1 MTKSSLNYTIEEIS
15 NTLYAAVISDA
26 LDNLGYKHQSPD
38 IHLPITTVQGNIVG
52 RCKTTLWADIFHEDP
67 APYDLE
73 LQAVDTCM
81 PGDVLIAAAGGSR
94 RSGIWGE
101 LLSTAALN
109 SGCVG
114 AIVDGQVRDLAKMRE
129 LGFPVKAKGCNV
141 YDSKNRQMVIKIDV
155 PVQIGSVVFSPGDLV
170 FCDEDGI
177 VVVPQ
182 EVEQEAIHMAME
194 KVKAENITRDE
205 IKKGAKAGDVYKKYG
220 VL

>member
-1 MTKSSLNYTIEEIS
+1 MTYTIEEIS
-15 NTLYAAVISDA
+15 TQLYAAVISDA
-26 LDNLGYKHQSPD
+26 LDSLGYRNQSPNV
-38 IHLPITTVQGNIVG
+38 HLPITTVSGNIVG

-67 APYDLE
+67 APYELE

-81 PGDVLIAAAGGSR
+81 PGDVLIAAAGGSQ

-109 SGCVG
+109 RGCVG
-114 AIVDGQVRDLAKMRE
+114 AIVDGQVRDLAKMRD
-129 LGFPVKAKGCNV
+129 LGFPVRAKGTNI

-155 PVQIGSVVFSPGDLV
+155 QVKIGTVVFSPGDLV

-182 EVEQEAIHMAME
+182 EIEQEAIQMAME
-194 KVKAENITRDE
+194 KVNAENVSRDE